1 MQCWREKKLSL
12 LSVKKEI
19 LPLQAVRPWALVE
32 TSSSWWKTGCSVKE
46 WEVSSSLFCLTPY
59 SESGQNRERVKGWV
73 DVIWTPGNKQHSLAL
88 SRQAESTLTCQL
100 WARAQ
105 AAQLGAA
112 LWSQTLHYH
121 LFLLFWGQGL
131 LSCLNRSTWFALCSN
146 SHRAAWAM
154 PNHRRKPVLLPA
166 PGTPQEMGNSLPE
179 LQWTLQSTSPHN
191 HSPVASSS
199 SHSVW
204 WGCHW
209 EFQAVRQPK
218 GSDWN
223 PQLLCQG
230 QAALPN
236 PVFPLPFLTAARFQL
251 HPAALSQA
259 LQAHGALLL
268 HGYNSQPYTQTGLV
282 FNFLINTLYIKEKG
296 LQFAVSTQRAR
307 GKRKKKKEKD

>member
-1 MQCWREKKLSL
+1 MPQQEHLICPLPQQPQGSL
-12 LSVKKEI
+12 GNAKPQEEASAA
-19 LPLQAVRPWALVE
+19 P
-32 TSSSWWKTGCSVKE
+32 SSWH
-46 WEVSSSLFCLTPY
+46 
-59 SESGQNRERVKGWV
+59 
-73 DVIWTPGNKQHSLAL
+73 TPGDGEFPAWT
-88 SRQAESTLTCQL
+88 AVDTPE
-100 WARAQ
+100 
-105 AAQLGAA
+105 
-112 LWSQTLHYH
+112 H
-121 LFLLFWGQGL
+121 LPTQ
-131 LSCLNRSTWFALCSN
+131 
-146 SHRAAWAM
+146 
-154 PNHRRKPVLLPA
+154 
-166 PGTPQEMGNSLPE
+166 PQ
-179 LQWTLQSTSPHN
+179 
-191 HSPVASSS
+191 PVASSS

-223 PQLLCQG
+223 PELLCQG

-307 GKRKKKKEKD
+307 GKRKKKKKEKERLKNLNHKGQRGEKGLKLQSQIPMSSGIPGSD